1 MNLVKGDGVQG
12 EESAR
17 GAPENSRYSSLSSAM
32 EVIEA
37 SGIRLSASL
46 ALYAFDAR
54 ALPSVDRCLELR

>member
-1 MNLVKGDGVQG
+1 
-12 EESAR
+12 
-17 GAPENSRYSSLSSAM
+17 M